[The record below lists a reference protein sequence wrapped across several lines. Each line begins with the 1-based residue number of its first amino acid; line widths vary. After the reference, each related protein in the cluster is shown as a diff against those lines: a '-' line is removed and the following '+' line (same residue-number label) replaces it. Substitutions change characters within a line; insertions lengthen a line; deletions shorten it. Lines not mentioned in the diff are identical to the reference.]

1 MSKERHRRA
10 TDLFLEA
17 RELGGAE
24 RKVLLD
30 RACAGDDELRAL
42 VEGMLGVDEATVS
55 FLNPARPASV
65 PGDVPLLNPGD
76 RVGHYVIREK
86 LGEGGFAVVYAA
98 EQKQPVRRQVAL
110 KIIKL
115 GMDTNQV
122 IARFEAERQAL
133 ALMDHPNI
141 AKVFDAG
148 ATESARPYFVM
159 ELVKGVPVIEYC
171 DKNHLPA
178 KDRLKLFISV

>member
-17 RELGGAE
+17 RELSGAE
-24 RKVLLD
+24 RNALLD

-55 FLNPARPASV
+55 FLNPPRVVEPRSASV
-65 PGDVPLLNPGD
+65 AGDVPILNAGD
-76 RVGHYVIREK
+76 RVGRYVIREK
-86 LGEGGFAVVYAA
+86 IGEGGFAIVYAA
-98 EQKQPVRRQVAL
+98 EQEKPVRRKVAL

-133 ALMDHPNI
+133 AMMDHVNV

-148 ATESARPYFVM
+148 STET
-159 ELVKGVPVIEYC
+159 G
-171 DKNHLPA
+171 LPSWPG
-178 KDRLKLFISV
+178 KSQKK

>member
-1 MSKERHRRA
+1 MSKERHRQA

-17 RELGGAE
+17 RELAGAE
-24 RKVLLD
+24 RSALLD

-55 FLNPARPASV
+55 FLNPTLAVEPGLALV
-65 PGDVPLLNPGD
+65 PGDVSLLNAGD

-98 EQKQPVRRQVAL
+98 EQEQPVRRKVAL

-122 IARFEAERQAL
+122 IARFEAERQGQ
-133 ALMDHPNI
+133 
-141 AKVFDAG
+141 V
-148 ATESARPYFVM
+148 V
-159 ELVKGVPVIEYC
+159 ELRFFGGL
-171 DKNHLPA
+171 DLP
-178 KDRLKLFISV
+178 RLPR